1 MSDNI
6 TQITLGDPH
15 FTEKNVDEIIQL
27 KTKFLDLIHQKNP
40 TFVVVLGDLNH
51 KHERMHQVPKKHAEE
66 FIISISLK
74 VPVFLLVGNHERV
87 SNTEYMTDLHPYT
100 ALQYI
105 PNVHIIWKTEL
116 HTIKDHNFIF
126 VPYVPVGRFKEAIET
141 INPVFSTI
149 TAVFAHQE
157 FKGGSYNDKTSING
171 DTWLNNNPLCISGHI
186 HMYQRLQHNL
196 LYVGTPYQTTFDESL
211 DKTVSLFEFKSD
223 KSWNETR
230 IDLQMSKKI
239 ELHITP
245 NQLKDLKLDFNNK
258 YKLKIS
264 ATSNELKTLMKS
276 QIILDLQSKNVKI
289 IPKTIESEEEKK
301 MNTEIQKIDFTN
313 KNKIKNYNFVFSE
326 RIKNNV
332 ELNKL
337 YNEII

>member
-27 KTKFLDLIHQKNP
+27 KSKFLDLIDLKNP
-40 TFVVVLGDLNH
+40 TFVVILGDIQH
-51 KHERMHQVPKKHAEE
+51 RFERLHQVPKKHSEE

-74 VPVFLLVGNHERV
+74 VPVFVLIGNHELI
-87 SNTEYMTDLHPYT
+87 NNQQYMTDLHPYT

-105 PNVHIIWKTEL
+105 PNIHIIWKTEL

-141 INPVFSTI
+141 INPDFSTI

-157 FKGGSYNDKTSING
+157 FKGCSYNNKTSTTG
-171 DTWLNNNPLCISGHI
+171 DMYNHEWPICISGHI

-196 LYVGTPYQTTFDESL
+196 IYPGTSYQTTFDESP

-239 ELHITP
+239 ELHITSKEL
-245 NQLKDLKLDFNNK
+245 NELKLDFINK

-264 ATSNELKTLMKS
+264 ATPSELKTLMKS
-276 QIILDLQSKNVKI
+276 QIILDLQNKGVKV

-301 MNTEIQKIDFTN
+301 MNQEIQKIDFSN
-313 KNKIKNYNFVFSE
+313 KNNIKNYNFVLSE